1 MKNMCMRMATLEENK
16 ATTDAMEE
24 LYRESYLNAYKVIV
38 VGGRDFSDYEYMSE
52 KLNELFWC
60 SDIFRVYPI
69 KIIIGMEEGADML
82 VIRYADEY
90 NMTKI
95 LFPANRKEYLHQ
107 ADVLRD
113 EDMLAF
119 ATHLIVFVNHE
130 PYGAELLIIEK
141 ARKKGIPIWIF
152 GCQKA
157 NNQNV
162 DHDLA

>member
-1 MKNMCMRMATLEENK
+1 
-16 ATTDAMEE
+16 
-24 LYRESYLNAYKVIV
+24 
-38 VGGRDFSDYEYMSE
+38 
-52 KLNELFWC
+52 
-60 SDIFRVYPI
+60 
-69 KIIIGMEEGADML
+69 MEEGADML
-82 VIRYADEY
+82 AIRYADEY

-95 LFPANRKEYLHQ
+95 LFSANRKEYLHQ

-130 PYGAELLIIEK
+130 PYGAEQLIIEK